1 MSTTH
6 LRGPLRSLRSRAR
19 SGLRSPPTCSPG
31 PRSSARRT
39 ASTRASR
46 AELSR
51 RAANVSDYR
60 ALAKARLPH
69 FLFEYLDG
77 GSYDE
82 VTLRRNVDDLQSVAL
97 RQRVLRDVS
106 AIDLSTELFG
116 KRWGM
121 PVGLGPVGLAGLYA
135 RRGEVQAARAAAA
148 ASVPFAL
155 STVGGCS
162 LREVAASGH
171 VPWYQLYFV
180 KDRGFVA
187 DMIGRAKEAGCGA
200 LILTVDLAVPGS
212 RYRDYRAAG
221 AGFRR
226 MLQLAARPEWVW
238 DVGIRGRPISLGNLE
253 DVIGKRAPLSD
264 FQAWIHSNFDP
275 SVTWKDV
282 EWVRQQ
288 WKGPLIIK
296 GILDPGDAGDAASSG
311 ADAIVVSNHGG
322 RQLDGALSS
331 ARALPAVADAVAGR
345 MPVLVDG
352 GVRSGL
358 DVVRMLALGASLVLM
373 GRGWAYALAGAGG
386 AGVANVLKLIEA
398 EMRVAMALT
407 ACTKVSEIS
416 NSILEG

>member
-1 MSTTH
+1 MK
-6 LRGPLRSLRSRAR
+6 A
-19 SGLRSPPTCSPG
+19 
-31 PRSSARRT
+31 
-39 ASTRASR
+39 AS
-46 AELSR
+46 
-51 RAANVSDYR
+51 VSDYR

-82 VTLRRNVDDLQSVAL
+82 TTLRRNVEDLRSIAL

-106 AIDLSTELFG
+106 EIDLATALLG
-116 KRWGM
+116 KEWSM

-148 ASVPFAL
+148 ANVPFAL

-187 DMIGRAKEAGCGA
+187 SMIETAREVGCAA

-212 RYRDYRAAG
+212 RYRDARAAG
-221 AGFRR
+221 GGLRR
-226 MLQLAARPEWVW
+226 TIQLLSRPEWLW
-238 DVGIRGRPISLGNLE
+238 DVGIRGRPVSLGNLE
-253 DVIGKRAPLSD
+253 PIVGARAPLSD
-264 FQAWIHSNFDP
+264 FQAWIHANFDP

-282 EWVRQQ
+282 EWVRKQ
-288 WKGPLIIK
+288 WNGPLIIK
-296 GILDPGDAGDAASSG
+296 GILDPDDARKAAESG

-322 RQLDGALSS
+322 RQLDGALST
-331 ARALPAVADAVAGR
+331 ARALPQIADSIGGR
-345 MPVLVDG
+345 LPLLVDG

-358 DVVRMLALGASLVLM
+358 DVVRMLALGADFVLL
-373 GRGWAYALAGAGG
+373 GRAWAYALAAAGR
-386 AGVANVLKLIEA
+386 AGVAHALKLIES

-407 ACTKVSEIS
+407 GCTTIS
-416 NSILEG
+416 DIDHDTLDAQ